1 MAFKSHI
8 LIIAQ
13 RTSCRFRHFSLTMFP
28 DLHEELIKTFFFFSV
43 VARLTVL
50 SICSLTRGVNCKRR
64 ASADPSN

>member
-8 LIIAQ
+8 LIIVQ

-28 DLHEELIKTFFFFSV
+28 DLHEELIKTFFFSV
-43 VARLTVL
+43 VACLTVL